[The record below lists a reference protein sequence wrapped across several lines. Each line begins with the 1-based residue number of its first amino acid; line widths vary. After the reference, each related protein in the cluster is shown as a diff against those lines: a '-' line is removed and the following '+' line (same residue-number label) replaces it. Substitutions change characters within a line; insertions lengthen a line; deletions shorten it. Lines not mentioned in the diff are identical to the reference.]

1 MSTTTSNRGN
11 PDRGHLTGG
20 RAGVGRASRDRS
32 RLLRYLWLVYLGALF
47 FQPAFDTDA
56 GVWDWFAVAAL
67 IAVFLPVYLATFTAR
82 GDRRR
87 LQLIA
92 ALAVLALAGSLVN
105 SGATVFAIYA
115 AAAAGHLSTTAR
127 SVRTIAALEVV
138 VVAALLVSPVPW
150 PWRWYAFG
158 PALLFTL
165 VIGAAS
171 VVDAERERTHRRLR
185 RADEEIERLATI
197 AERERIARDL
207 HDLLGHTLSVVVLK
221 SELAGRLIAT
231 DPDRAGAEIRDVERI
246 GRQALAEVRAAVAG
260 YRAAGLDAELTGAR
274 RALDAAGVTLDLEA
288 DPPPLAPQG
297 EAALALAVRECVTNV
312 VRHAHARHVTITIR
326 AEPGQGER
334 APTGAVLEVIDDGR
348 GASGPDGAGLTGM
361 RERIS
366 GLGGTV
372 VRTHGP
378 GGAGTRV
385 RVTLPTLIAPG
396 SMRAV
401 KP

>member
-1 MSTTTSNRGN
+1 MSTTTASRTHPERG
-11 PDRGHLTGG
+11 DRAPRG
-20 RAGVGRASRDRS
+20 RAASNGARY
-32 RLLRYLWLVYLGALF
+32 LRYVWLVYLGALF
-47 FQPAFDTDA
+47 FQPFFDTDSS
-56 GVWDWFAVAAL
+56 VWDWFAIALL
-67 IAVFLPVYLATFTAR
+67 IALFLPIYLATFTAR
-82 GDRRR
+82 SDQRR
-87 LQLIA
+87 LWLIA

-127 SVRTIAALEVV
+127 SVRAIAALEAV

-150 PWRWYAFG
+150 PWRLYAFG

-165 VIGAAS
+165 VIGAAA

-221 SELAGRLIAT
+221 SELAARLITADPERAT
-231 DPDRAGAEIRDVERI
+231 AEIRDVERI

-274 RALDAAGVTLDLEA
+274 RALDAAGVALGLEA
-288 DPPPLAPQG
+288 DPPPLAPQA

-312 VRHAHARHVTITIR
+312 VRHARARRVTITIG
-326 AEPGQGER
+326 AEPGEDEH
-334 APTGAVLEVIDDGR
+334 APAGAVLEVVDDGG
-348 GASGPDGAGLTGM
+348 GASGPDGAGLSGM

-372 VRTHGP
+372 VRTPGP
-378 GGAGTRV
+378 GGVGTRV
-385 RVTLPTLIAPG
+385 RVTLPAHQVPTPTREAP
-396 SMRAV
+396 
-401 KP
+401 